1 MEDVEDKGMVN
12 LEVLAIGLPFREL
25 GYRRLEDDLKKPPF
39 QKRSPLLTRLH
50 G

>member
-1 MEDVEDKGMVN
+1 MGDINEKGMVN

-25 GYRRLEDDLKKPPF
+25 GYRWLEDDLKKPPF
-39 QKRSPLLTRLH
+39 QKRAPLFTRLH

>member
-1 MEDVEDKGMVN
+1 MVN